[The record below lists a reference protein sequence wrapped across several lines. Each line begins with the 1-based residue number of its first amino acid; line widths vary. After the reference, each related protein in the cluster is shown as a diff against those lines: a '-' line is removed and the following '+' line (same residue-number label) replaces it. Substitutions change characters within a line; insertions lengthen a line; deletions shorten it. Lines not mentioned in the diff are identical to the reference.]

1 MEYKIREA
9 TVSDAREIA
18 RLNQTSMGYDYP
30 IEKTAQK
37 LALLLSSGKD
47 KIFVAVADNTV
58 IGYIHANDYDVLY
71 APAMKNIMGI
81 AVDPAYRRAGIG
93 RALITAVESWAR
105 ETDAKGI
112 RLVSGAGRTNAH
124 TFYRRLGFD
133 GGKNQINFKKYFD

>member
-30 IEKTAQK
+30 IEKTTQK

-47 KIFVAVADNTV
+47 KIFVAVADNAV
-58 IGYIHANDYDVLY
+58 VGYVHANDYDVLY

-81 AVDPAYRRAGIG
+81 AVSPAYRRAGIG

-124 TFYRRLGFD
+124 DFYRSLGFG